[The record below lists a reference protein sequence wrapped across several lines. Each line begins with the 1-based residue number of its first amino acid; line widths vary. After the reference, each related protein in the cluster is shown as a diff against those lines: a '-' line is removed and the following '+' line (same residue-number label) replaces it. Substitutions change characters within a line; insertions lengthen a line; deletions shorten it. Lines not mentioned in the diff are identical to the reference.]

1 MAEPTSVDRACG
13 DMSLIADAVRDD
25 HFEFERMIA
34 RLRGLSDAAP
44 HGWPA
49 DRDPA
54 VLIEEFEDLVLLH
67 FAAEEAEEFV
77 GSLVTDQPRLL
88 GRVER
93 LQREHGE
100 LATALDDL
108 LELARG
114 KPRATELAARV
125 EGFLARLDAH
135 EHAENALMQELIV
148 LDEGGGG

>member
-1 MAEPTSVDRACG
+1 MEPTSIDRACG
-13 DMSLIADAVRDD
+13 EVSLIADAVRDD
-25 HFEFERMIA
+25 HFALERMIE
-34 RLRGLSDAAP
+34 RLRGLTDAAL

-54 VLIEEFEDLVLLH
+54 ALIEEFEDLVLLH

-93 LQREHGE
+93 LQQEHGE

-108 LELARG
+108 LELARS
-114 KPRATELAARV
+114 KPRATELAARL

-135 EHAENALMQELIV
+135 EHAENALMQELITI
-148 LDEGGGG
+148 DEGGGG